1 MKTENSNEKTRR
13 RYIRWII
20 ALSTMLVVAVM
31 VLVFFNTAPGV
42 AAAQAVKKNV
52 TKFIETLFPPKKIP
66 VSIEGETEN
75 SEQQAGG
82 QEPDIQDDGTVAA
95 PGFAIY
101 YDPEWYAMTE
111 ENGVTYIRFD
121 MEGADLP
128 PCEIEIKHLADQ
140 TPDAAAAAT
149 REEMLPNWETVTE
162 AQALE
167 GKDGVELS
175 FSAGMNW
182 DSVCGRVYFISD
194 GRDGAFQITARY
206 FVEAAEGHGSRFYQM
221 VQTFEVIDPQ

>member
-1 MKTENSNEKTRR
+1 MRSENEKARK

-20 ALSTMLVVAVM
+20 ALSVILVVAVM

-52 TKFIETLFPPKKIP
+52 TKFIETLFPPKDIP
-66 VSIEGETEN
+66 VNIEGETEN
-75 SEQQAGG
+75 SQQQAGG
-82 QEPDIQDDGTVAA
+82 QEPEVNDDGTVAA

-121 MEGADLP
+121 MGDAELP
-128 PCEIEIKHLADQ
+128 PCEMEIKHISALA
-140 TPDAAAAAT
+140 PDAAATVT
-149 REEMLPNWETVTE
+149 RAQMLSNWETVSEPE
-162 AQALE
+162 AME
-167 GKDGVELS
+167 GKDGVEFS
-175 FSAGMNW
+175 FSAGMSW

-221 VQTFEVIDPQ
+221 VQTFEVIDP